1 MPDLIQVTLPPRPDA
16 NDGALETNPPPIG
29 NRRYGQATFLTGSA
43 AVIPVNTGDVD
54 WRDFET
60 LTVST
65 TALQIT
71 EAIRDFDR
79 AYITVESQIVRYR
92 VDGGVPTAT
101 VGIRLGVDDILELHG
116 KGEVEKFRVIR
127 QDASDATVRVTVGMR
142 V

>member
-1 MPDLIQVTLPPRPDA
+1 MPDLVQVTLPPRPDA

-29 NRRYGQATFLTGSA
+29 NRRYGQVVLLSGATQN
-43 AVIPVNTGDVD
+43 IPVNTGDVD

-71 EAIRDFDR
+71 EALRDFDR
-79 AYITVESQIVRYR
+79 AWITVESAAVRYR
-92 VDGGVPTAT
+92 VDGGAPTAT
-101 VGIRLGVDDILELHG
+101 VGHLLKVDSIHELMG
-116 KGEVEKFRVIR
+116 KLEVEQFRVIA
-127 QDASDATVRVTVGMR
+127 DGADATLQITVGMR